1 MAKKYK
7 IKKSKDIEKNLDDV
21 TEPNDIAEE
30 AVAEEPVNKKSKSKR
45 KSASSNKK
53 SDDAAAQLREIQ
65 RKRLLG
71 LI

>member
-7 IKKSKDIEKNLDDV
+7 IKKSKDIEENLDDV
-21 TEPNDIAEE
+21 TELDGITEE
-30 AVAEEPVNKKSKSKR
+30 AVAVEPVTKKSKSKK
-45 KSASSNKK
+45 KSTSSSNK
-53 SDDAAAQLREIQ
+53 SDDDAAQLREIQ